1 MAHEMR
7 LTQAKALQEQELLQ
21 QEQDLI
27 SKIKL
32 AKESED
38 KREFDITHNFLLLR
52 EAEEEKIKKLCGVAS
67 LR

>member
-7 LTQAKALQEQELLQ
+7 LTQAKALQKQELLQ

-38 KREFDITHNFLLLR
+38 KREFDIAHNFLLLR